1 MDNAEQIVD
10 AAIRRLRPQEKAN
23 SVVNVV
29 SVVPEPEWPKMDGAA
44 YQGLAG
50 EIVEAI
56 SPHTE
61 SDPVAIL
68 LQVLTFFG
76 NAIGAMP
83 TTESKIV
90 STVATC
96 LLFSL
101 AIAQRPV
108 REHHCHE

>member
-23 SVVNVV
+23 DTAWVVSDV

-76 NAIGAMP
+76 NAIGRNAYYRV
-83 TTESKIV
+83 EDSKR
-90 STVATC
+90 C
-96 LLFSL
+96 GNLFVVL
-101 AIAQRPV
+101 VWR
-108 REHHCHE
+108 